1 MVKIREATLADLPVL
16 MELDRHLGG
25 AVWGEDEWKNILSSQ
40 FYKTFIAEYDGEIAG
55 FMTVYVGVAETH
67 LMKIFVRRLFRGR
80 GIGHRFMDKLLEV
93 AKDSGKFMVFLEVA
107 TSNKEAVDI
116 YKEYGFRILK
126 VLSDFYGEGRDAY
139 LMLKELRRDDEMDTI
154 RVALGSEDGKE
165 MVNDHLGEAPYFY
178 IYDLTKDGYTFVEK
192 RVNDAPEEKTHGDP
206 RKRQRVQEILK
217 DCDVMLAP
225 QVSTSFVKM
234 KDQGKWQPVVTKD
247 LTDIDAAMKLLQN
260 HFDVILD
267 LVKMRREG
275 KPTGKIVF
283 FKDGQLSFI

>member
-1 MVKIREATLADLPVL
+1 MVEVREATLSDLSVL
-16 MELDRHLGG
+16 MELDKNLGG

-40 FYKTFIAEYDGEIAG
+40 FYKTFIADCDGEIAG

-80 GIGHRFMDKLLEV
+80 GIGHKFMDKLIDV
-93 AKDSGKFMVFLEVA
+93 AKDSKKFMVFLEVA
-107 TSNKEAVDI
+107 TSNQAAVDI

-126 VLSDFYGEGRDAY
+126 VLPDFYGEGSDAY
-139 LMLKELRRDDEMDTI
+139 LMLKELGRDDMVEII
-154 RVALGSEDGKE
+154 RVGLGSEDGKE
-165 MVNDHLGEAPYFY
+165 MINDHLGEAPYFY
-178 IYDLTKDGYTFVEK
+178 IYDLTKDGYTFIEK

-217 DCDVMLAP
+217 DCDVLLAP

-247 LTDIDAAMKLLQN
+247 LTDIDKAMKLLQE
-260 HFDVILD
+260 HFDVIFD

-283 FKDGQLSFI
+283 FKDGQINFI